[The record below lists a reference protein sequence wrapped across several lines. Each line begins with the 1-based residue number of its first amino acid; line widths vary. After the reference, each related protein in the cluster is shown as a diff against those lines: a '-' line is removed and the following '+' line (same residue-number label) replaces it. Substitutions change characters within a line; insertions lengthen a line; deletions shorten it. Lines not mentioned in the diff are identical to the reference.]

1 MENLQIDGWCT
12 KEKGQK
18 LIQLITEKKN
28 PIPKEF
34 VEIGVFGG
42 SSLFYCAQAIKIL
55 AEKDPSYKG
64 KIYGIDPWDKNVAL
78 EGWDEKDPNFKWWSE
93 LNFETIYEKFLKNLY
108 ALQLESYVSIL
119 KKPSVQAVKEFEDNT
134 LDFIHIDGNHGKS
147 GLQDVIMW
155 IPKVKSK
162 GLIIFDDTD
171 WVENQEA
178 LKELKKYVR
187 SIYKDMKWEAFEK
200 L

>member
-1 MENLQIDGWCT
+1 MVV
-12 KEKGQK
+12 
-18 LIQLITEKKN
+18 
-28 PIPKEF
+28 P
-34 VEIGVFGG
+34 
-42 SSLFYCAQAIKIL
+42 
-55 AEKDPSYKG
+55 
-64 KIYGIDPWDKNVAL
+64 
-78 EGWDEKDPNFKWWSE
+78 E